1 MFIVIL
7 TSIIALFLTYL
18 DSRRILPRG
27 MKLGFILVTFLAC
40 IHYDYGNDYMAYY
53 DIYKDIVNIKFN
65 LYDILSGETYK
76 EPGWALLCYFFKPL
90 GGFFTMVAVLN
101 LLQNIIVYNVIKS
114 NVDHNWWPLAA
125 FIYLFSTSFY
135 LLNFSMMRQGL
146 VICVFLGVWR
156 YIKEKKVLLSLI
168 IIFLCSM
175 IHKSALLLLPFS
187 FAGLLRINKGRIAV
201 IIYIVLYFLIWFAG
215 EFMNDVLMF
224 FLSFD
229 EFEEYA
235 VSYGNDR
242 STNTYRLGFILNLIP
257 LILSLIYL
265 LKVPKSNDAQNK
277 LAVALSILSF
287 IIAPFSDIIPLVGRI
302 GMYFSVYQLIAIP
315 RVYSNIR
322 NNVIRYGLL
331 FIFCFMIMYGYLGF
345 FQSEVFNKAYST
357 FHTIFSVI

>member
-1 MFIVIL
+1 MFIVIIS
-7 TSIIALFLTYL
+7 SIIALFLTYL
-18 DSRRILPRG
+18 ESKRILPHG
-27 MKLGFILVTFLAC
+27 MKFGFILVTFLAC

-53 DIYKDIVNIKFN
+53 DIYKDIVNINSN
-65 LYDILSGETYK
+65 LSDIISGETYK
-76 EPGWALLCYFFKPL
+76 EAVWALLCYFFKPL
-90 GGFFTMVAVLN
+90 GGFFTMVAALN
-101 LLQNIIVYNVIKS
+101 LLQNIIVYKVIKS
-114 NVDHNWWPLAA
+114 NVEQSWWTLAV
-125 FIYLFSTSFY
+125 FIYLFSTNFY

-156 YIKEKKVLLSLI
+156 YIKEKKVLLAFI
-168 IIFLCSM
+168 IILLCSM

-187 FAGLLRINKGRIAV
+187 FAGLFNINKGRIAV
-201 IIYIVLYFLIWFAG
+201 IIYIVLYLFIWFAG
-215 EFMNDVLMF
+215 EFMNDILRF
-224 FLSFD
+224 FLSIE

-235 VSYGNDR
+235 VSYGNDK

-265 LKVPKSNDAQNK
+265 LKVTNSNDPHSK
-277 LAVALSILSF
+277 LAVALSIVSF
-287 IIAPFSDIIPLVGRI
+287 VIAPFSDIMPLVGRV

-331 FIFCFMIMYGYLGF
+331 IIFCFMIMYGYLGF
-345 FQSEVFNKAYST
+345 FQSDVYNKAYST